1 MKYYIAP
8 LEGVTGYVFR
18 NAHCQFFRP
27 ADKYFSP
34 FITPGINSTRKSK
47 ALRDVLP
54 ENNKVPV
61 LIPQILTNRVD
72 EFNFTAMQLKE
83 MGYNEINLNLGCPS
97 GTVVGKRR
105 GSGFLP
111 FLDELDAF
119 LDGIYSFAEKENGPK
134 ISIKTR
140 LGKDSI
146 DEFDA
151 ILDIYN
157 KYPLEELI
165 IHPRTREEFYK
176 GVPHLDVFEK
186 AMEVSKAPVSYNGNI
201 FTKKDNDRIL
211 EQFPNADSIMIGRGM
226 IANPALL
233 DQILNDS
240 DMIDKKALKDFHDC
254 LYEGYREIMYG
265 ETPHLFKMKEVWG
278 FMIDM
283 FADNKKFAKKIRKT
297 QHLKDYEKII
307 EEMFDTLDIADG
319 AGYQPKV

>member
-8 LEGVTGYVFR
+8 LEGVTGFVFR
-18 NAHCQFFRP
+18 NAHYRFFYP

-47 ALRDVLP
+47 ALKDVLP
-54 ENNKVPV
+54 ENNKGPRV
-61 LIPQILTNRVD
+61 IPQILTNRAD

-111 FLDELDAF
+111 YLNELDAF
-119 LDGIYSFAEKENGPK
+119 LEDIYTFAEKESGQK

-140 LGKDSI
+140 LGKDHPE
-146 DEFDA
+146 EFDA

-157 KYPLEELI
+157 QYPLEELI

-176 GVPHLDVFEK
+176 GVPHLDVFAKGLE
-186 AMEVSKAPVSYNGNI
+186 MSKAPVCYNGNI
-201 FTKKDNDRIL
+201 FTKEHNDRIL
-211 EQFPNADSIMIGRGM
+211 DQFPNVDSVMIGRGV

-233 DQILNDS
+233 DQILGKTECV
-240 DMIDKKALKDFHDC
+240 DKKVLKDFHDC
-254 LYEGYREIMYG
+254 LYEGYEELMYG
-265 ETPHLFKMKEVWG
+265 EKPLLFKMKEVWG
-278 FMIDM
+278 FMIYM
-283 FADNKKFAKKIRKT
+283 FADNKKFAKKIRKA
-297 QHLKDYEKII
+297 QHLKAYEEII
-307 EEMFDTLDIADG
+307 EELFDQLEISESAE
-319 AGYQPKV
+319 YLME

>member
-8 LEGVTGYVFR
+8 LEGVTGFVFR
-18 NAHCQFFRP
+18 NAHYQFFHP

-47 ALRDVLP
+47 ALKDVLP
-54 ENNKVPV
+54 ENNKCPNV
-61 LIPQILTNRVD
+61 IPQILTNKAD
-72 EFNFTAMQLKE
+72 EFNFTARQLKE
-83 MGYNEINLNLGCPS
+83 LGYDEINLNLGCPS

-111 FLDELDAF
+111 YLNELDAF
-119 LDGIYSFAEKENGPK
+119 LEDIYNDAEKKTGLK

-140 LGKDSI
+140 LGKDSP

-157 KYPLEELI
+157 QYPLEELI

-176 GVPHLDVFEK
+176 GVPHLDAFASGLEK
-186 AMEVSKAPVSYNGNI
+186 SKAPVSYNGNI
-201 FTKKDNDRIL
+201 FTKQDNKKIL
-211 EQFPNADSIMIGRGM
+211 EQFPNVDSIMIGRGM

-233 DQILNDS
+233 DQILGDTEK
-240 DMIDKKALKDFHDC
+240 IDKKKLKDFHDC

-265 ETPHLFKMKEVWG
+265 EKPHLFKMKEVWG
-278 FMIDM
+278 FMIYM
-283 FADNKKFAKKIRKT
+283 FADNKKFAKKIRKA
-297 QHLKDYEKII
+297 QRLKDYEMIV
-307 EEMFDTLDIADG
+307 EELFETLEIGDNP
-319 AGYQPKV
+319 GYLAE